1 MKKLDSKKIFKVL
14 KLIVLIVLTI
24 IFCNSFNIIVKADTI
39 QIEDSTDYNYYIDLR
54 DNQYKIGRTLIQEGI
69 ITTTC
74 SYLPNSYGCGIQV
87 PLTSTLKVQSGKKYT
102 FSFLVAT
109 DNRTLQVST
118 WKNNLILVPDGT
130 STTTG
135 VYRMYNYKP
144 EDDSTTYNADVSISL
159 QDSNSNIKIYKIDYS
174 FTAKLTANIK
184 VVTFAFGENYNGDST
199 TGTLQFSYFM
209 VDATNQEIV
218 DAVKDLSNDIKD
230 LDNTIKDT
238 SVPSFDQDKFL
249 GYLPENALSSILN
262 LPLNIMNTIV
272 TSLNSSTCT
281 PITLPIPFLDNKTY
295 QLECISVLFQKM
307 GVSTII
313 NFIGTLLGAFM
324 LYNYLINLYKWVD
337 ATLTFRENNWEGY
350 D

>member
-1 MKKLDSKKIFKVL
+1 MKKFLKILKVL
-14 KLIVLIVLTI
+14 LLIALTI
-24 IFCNSFNIIVKADTI
+24 IFCNSLNIVVKADTI

-54 DNQYKIGRTLIQEGI
+54 DNNYLIGRTLIQEGI
-69 ITTTC
+69 ITTSC
-74 SYLPNSYGCGIQV
+74 NYLSNSYGCGIQV
-87 PLTSTLKVQSGKKYT
+87 PLTTPINVVSGKKYT

-118 WKNNLILVPDGT
+118 WKNNLVLVPFSDT
-130 STTTG
+130 NFWSG
-135 VYRMYNYKP
+135 VYRMYNYGP
-144 EDDSTTYNADVSISL
+144 TDISVYNADVTISP

-174 FTAKLTANIK
+174 FTSNQTSDVK

-209 VDATNQEIV
+209 VDATTQEVV
-218 DAVKDLSNDIKD
+218 DAVKDLN
-230 LDNTIKDT
+230 NTIKDT
-238 SVPSFDQDKFL
+238 SVPTFNQDQFL

-262 LPLNIMNTIV
+262 LPLNIMNSILTA
-272 TSLNSSTCT
+272 LNSSTCT
-281 PITLPIPFLDNKTY
+281 PITLPIPFLDGQTY
-295 QLECISVLFQKM
+295 QLECVSVLFQKM

>member
-1 MKKLDSKKIFKVL
+1 MKKYSKFL
-14 KLIVLIVLTI
+14 KFLLFIALAM
-24 IFCNSFNIIVKADTI
+24 IFCGFLNISVKADTI
-39 QIEDSTDYNYYIDLR
+39 QIEDSTEYNYYIDLR
-54 DNQYKIGRTLIQEGI
+54 DNPYKTGRTLIQEGI

-74 SYLPNSYGCGIQV
+74 NYLPNSYGCGIQV
-87 PLTSTLKVQSGKKYT
+87 PLSSTLKVQKGKKYT
-102 FSFLVAT
+102 FSFLVAS

-118 WKNNLILVPDGT
+118 WKNNLILVPDGADP
-130 STTTG
+130 TTG
-135 VYRMYNYKP
+135 VYRMYNYSP
-144 EDDSTTYNADVSISL
+144 SENSTYNADVTISP
-159 QDSNSNIKIYKIDYS
+159 QDSGSNVKIYKIDYS
-174 FTAKLTANIK
+174 FTSKQTDNIK

-209 VDATNQEIV
+209 VDATNQEVV
-218 DAVKDLSNDIKD
+218 DAVKDLN
-230 LDNTIKDT
+230 NTIKDT
-238 SVPSFDQDKFL
+238 SVPTFNQDQFL

-262 LPLNIMNTIV
+262 LPLNIMNSILTA
-272 TSLNSSTCT
+272 LNSSTCS
-281 PITLPIPFLDNKTY
+281 PITLPIPFLDGQTY
-295 QLECISVLFQKM
+295 QLECVSVLFQKM

>member
-1 MKKLDSKKIFKVL
+1 MIDLKNKKIFKVL
-14 KLIVLIVLTI
+14 KLILLILLSI
-24 IFCNSFNIIVKADTI
+24 ILCNSVRADTI
-39 QIEDSTDYNYYIDLR
+39 QIEDSTDFNYYIDLR
-54 DNQYKIGRTLIQEGI
+54 DNNYLTGRTLIQEGI

-118 WKNNLILVPDGT
+118 WKNNLILVPSGA
-130 STTTG
+130 SPTTG
-135 VYRMYNYKP
+135 VYRMYNYSP
-144 EDDSTTYNADVSISL
+144 NENSTYNADVTISP
-159 QDSNSNIKIYKIDYS
+159 QDSSSNVKIYKIDYS
-174 FTAKLTANIK
+174 FTSKQTDNIK

-218 DAVKDLSNDIKD
+218 DAVKDL
-230 LDNTIKDT
+230 DNTIKDT
-238 SVPSFDQDKFL
+238 SVPSFNQDQFL

-281 PITLPIPFLDNKTY
+281 PITLPIPYLDNKTY
-295 QLECISVLFQKM
+295 QLECVSVLFQKM

-324 LYNYLINLYKWVD
+324 LYNYLVNLYKWVD

>member
-1 MKKLDSKKIFKVL
+1 MKKLYYKKILKVL
-14 KLIVLIVLTI
+14 KLILLIVLTI
-24 IFCNSFNIIVKADTI
+24 IFCNSLNVSADTI

-54 DNQYKIGRTLIQEGI
+54 DNQYLTGRTLIQEGI

-74 SYLPNSYGCGIQV
+74 SYLPNSFGCGIQV
-87 PLTSTLKVQSGKKYT
+87 PLTSTLNIVSGKKYT
-102 FSFLVAT
+102 LSFLVAT

-118 WKNNLILVPDGT
+118 WKNNLILVPDGA
-130 STTTG
+130 SPTTG
-135 VYRMYNYKP
+135 VYRMYNYSP
-144 EDDSTTYNADVSISL
+144 SENSTYNADVTISP
-159 QDSNSNIKIYKIDYS
+159 QDSSSNVKIYKIDYS
-174 FTAKLTANIK
+174 FTSKQTENIK
-184 VVTFAFGENYNGDST
+184 VVTFAFGENYNGSST

-218 DAVKDLSNDIKD
+218 DAVKDL
-230 LDNTIKDT
+230 DNTIKDT
-238 SVPSFDQDKFL
+238 SVPSFNQDQFL

-262 LPLNIMNTIV
+262 LPLNVMNTIV

-281 PITLPIPFLDNKTY
+281 PITLPIPYLDNKSY
-295 QLECISVLFQKM
+295 QLECVSVLFQKM

-324 LYNYLINLYKWVD
+324 LYNYLLNLYKWVD

>member
-1 MKKLDSKKIFKVL
+1 MRLDSKKIIKVL

-24 IFCNSFNIIVKADTI
+24 IFCNSVSADTI

-54 DNQYKIGRTLIQEGI
+54 DNQYLIGRTLIQDGI

-74 SYLPNSYGCGIQV
+74 NYLSNSYGCGIQV
-87 PLTSTLKVQSGKKYT
+87 PLTTPFEMSYGKEYT
-102 FSFLVAT
+102 FTFLVAT

-118 WKNNLILVPDGT
+118 WKSNLNIVSVEDSNLSFGGA
-130 STTTG
+130 SKG
-135 VYRMYNYKP
+135 VWRMYNYDTT
-144 EDDSTTYNADVSISL
+144 ENTTYNADVTISL
-159 QDSNSNIKIYKIDYS
+159 QDSSSSIKIYKLDY
-174 FTAKLTANIK
+174 KIK
-184 VVTFAFGENYNGDST
+184 SKKAQKVKYLTFAFGENYNGDST

-218 DAVKDLSNDIKD
+218 DAVKDL
-230 LDNTIKDT
+230 DNTIKDT
-238 SVPSFDQDKFL
+238 SVPNFNQDQFL

-262 LPLNIMNTIV
+262 LPLNIMNTII

-281 PITLPIPFLDNKTY
+281 PITLPIPYLQNKTY
-295 QLECISVLFQKM
+295 QLECVSVLFQKM
-307 GVSTII
+307 GVSTIV

-324 LYNYLINLYKWVD
+324 LYNYLLNLYKWID